1 MCLRWTHK
9 LSGRKSSA
17 EMGKTMILELK
28 DTNKLPMKTF
38 RWLGVN
44 ELNIKQE
51 IPDIKPVK
59 TSELTGE
66 NLDQLVITKDNTY
79 SIQKIPQTGMGEN
92 AEEFIRNNRNRKL
105 TLTCPRGKK
114 ITKPLYLNNLLDKE
128 NAALAE
134 EIFIMAE
141 EGSEITLVLTY
152 EGREEEPLF
161 HGGLL
166 YLMAGR
172 NALINLIQIQ
182 LLPDSGIHLSNIG
195 AECKDGGKVR
205 ITQCELGA
213 GYLASGIQA
222 DLKGDDSEFQID
234 TIYFGDKNRSLD
246 FNYVVN
252 HYGKNSKSEMNI
264 NGALLDSSRK
274 IFRGTIDFKR
284 GAAGAEGAEGEY
296 TLLFDK
302 TIKNVSV
309 PLILCGEENVSGKHA
324 ANSGKIDEDKLFY
337 MMSRGLSETE
347 AKKLMLE
354 AWFHPALKNIPTE
367 ELKEKVKNYVK
378 EKMSHVSSLQ

>member
-1 MCLRWTHK
+1 MSALGTETYK
-9 LSGRKSSA
+9 NKKSSA

-51 IPDIKPVK
+51 IPDIRPVAM
-59 TSELTGE
+59 SELRGE
-66 NLDQLVITKDNTY
+66 NLNQLVITKDTIN
-79 SIQKIPQTGMGEN
+79 SIQKAPLTGMGEN
-92 AEEFIRNNRNRKL
+92 VEGFIRSNKNRGL
-105 TLTCPRGKK
+105 TLTCPKGKK
-114 ITKPLYLNNLLDKE
+114 IIEPLFLDNLLSKE

-134 EIFIMAE
+134 EIFIVAE
-141 EGSEITLVLTY
+141 EDSELTLVLTY
-152 EGREEEPLF
+152 EGKEGEPLF

-166 YLMAGR
+166 YLVAEKK
-172 NALINLIQIQ
+172 ALINLIQLQ
-182 LLPDSGIHLSNIG
+182 LLPDSGVHLSNIG
-195 AECKDGGKVR
+195 AECKEGGKIK

-222 DLKGDDSEFQID
+222 DLKGDESEFKVD
-234 TIYFGDKNRSLD
+234 TIYLGDKNRSLD
-246 FNYVVN
+246 FNYIVN

-264 NGALLDSSRK
+264 NGALFDSSKK

-284 GAAGAEGAEGEY
+284 GAAGSEGAEGEY
-296 TLLFDK
+296 TLLFNK
-302 TIKNVSV
+302 NIKNVSV

-337 MMSRGLSETE
+337 MMSRGLSEDE
-347 AKKLMLE
+347 AKKVMLE
-354 AWFHPALKNIPTE
+354 AWFHPALKNIPTD
-367 ELKEKVKNYVK
+367 ELKEKVNNFVKERMNYVNC
-378 EKMSHVSSLQ
+378 LQ